1 MVLVQ
6 RSTLPHGSGSQKR
19 INCPSCR
26 RRANVG
32 DVAYVDNVSERP
44 GPDPSVSQFHGGE
57 DGDEE
62 LTLSVKGS
70 YGTKLEA
77 VVRRILWVKAKD
89 PNAKVLLFSEWQDVL
104 DVVEHALTANHIT
117 FARIKERG
125 STTPLSFFLI

>member
-6 RSTLPHGSGSQKR
+6 RSTLPHGSRSQKR

-32 DVAYVDNVSERP
+32 DVAYVDNVSERL

-57 DGDEE
+57 DEDEE

-70 YGTKLEA
+70 YGTK
-77 VVRRILWVKAKD
+77 
-89 PNAKVLLFSEWQDVL
+89 VL
-104 DVVEHALTANHIT
+104 
-117 FARIKERG
+117 
-125 STTPLSFFLI
+125 

>member
-1 MVLVQ
+1 MAADGEKCYCWSGTVQ
-6 RSTLPHGSGSQKR
+6 Q
-19 INCPSCR
+19 
-26 RRANVG
+26 
-32 DVAYVDNVSERP
+32 
-44 GPDPSVSQFHGGE
+44 
-57 DGDEE
+57 
-62 LTLSVKGS
+62 
-70 YGTKLEA
+70 LEA